1 MRVIPTRRA
10 FADALDD
17 ERAAGRTVGLVP
29 TMGALHDGHLSLL
42 AAARA
47 ECDVVA
53 LTIFVNPLQFAPT
66 EDLDAYPRPLE
77 RDLELAAGAGAD
89 IVFTPSTDEMYP
101 EPMRTNVHL
110 DGLTEMLEGASRPTH
125 FDGVSTVVTKLFNL
139 AGRCRAYFGEKDF
152 QQLAV
157 VTRMARD
164 LDQPVT
170 VVPCPIVREADGLA
184 MSSRN
189 VYLSPEQRVAALV
202 LDRAL
207 RHGADLVAAGEHDP
221 AAVAAAMSA
230 VVAAEPL
237 AEMEYLV
244 VVDPETLVTPDRL
257 EPGREVRLLGVV
269 RLGTTRLL
277 DNRGVGVG

>member
-1 MRVIPTRRA
+1 MHIVTTRQEFR
-10 FADALDD
+10 DALDS
-17 ERAAGRTVGLVP
+17 ERRAGRTVGLVP
-29 TMGALHDGHLSLL
+29 TMGALHEGHLSLI

-47 ECDVVA
+47 ECDVAA

-66 EDLDAYPRPLE
+66 EDLAAYPRPIE
-77 RDLELAAGAGAD
+77 RDLELADAAGTT
-89 IVFTPSTDEMYP
+89 IVFTPSTEEMYP
-101 EPMRTNVHL
+101 EPIVTSVHVE
-110 DGLTEMLEGASRPTH
+110 GLTSLLEGASRPTH
-125 FDGVSTVVTKLFNL
+125 FDGVTTVVSKLFNL
-139 AGRCRAYFGEKDF
+139 AGPCRAYFGEKDF

-170 VVPCPIVREADGLA
+170 VVPCPIVREPDGLA

-189 VYLSPEQRVAALV
+189 VYLDPEQRAAALV

-221 AAVAAAMSA
+221 FVDVGGGEAEYH
-230 VVAAEPL
+230 AEPL
-237 AEMEYLV
+237 AVAEYLT
-244 VVDPETLVTPDRL
+244 VVDPETLVTPTSL
-257 EPGREVRLLGVV
+257 VAGTEVRLLGVV
-269 RLGTTRLL
+269 RFGTTRLL

>member
-1 MRVIPTRRA
+1 MRVVTTRRE
-10 FADALDD
+10 FSDALDA
-17 ERAAGRTVGLVP
+17 ERLAGRTVGLVP
-29 TMGALHDGHLSLL
+29 TMGALHEGHLSLIT
-42 AAARA
+42 AARA
-47 ECDVVA
+47 GCDVVA

-66 EDLDAYPRPLE
+66 EDLSAYPRPIE
-77 RDLELAAGAGAD
+77 RDLRLAEGAGAD
-89 IVFTPSTDEMYP
+89 IVFTPTVDEMYP
-101 EPMRTNVHL
+101 EPMRTSVHV
-110 DGLTEMLEGASRPTH
+110 DELTSMLEGASRPTH
-125 FDGVSTVVTKLFNL
+125 FDGVTTVVTKLFNL
-139 AGRCRAYFGEKDF
+139 AGRCCAYFGEKDF

-170 VVPCPIVREADGLA
+170 VVPCPIVREPDGLA

-221 AAVAAAMSA
+221 AIVTEAMFA

-237 AEMEYLV
+237 AEPEYLT
-244 VVDPETLVTPDRL
+244 VVDPETLVTPERL
-257 EPGREVRLLGVV
+257 VGGTTVRLLGVV
-269 RLGTTRLL
+269 RFGTTRLL
-277 DNRGVGVG
+277 DNRGIGVG